1 MRCQNCGTGVTYD
14 GLGAWVDETD
24 GDGCLQETPETDTHR
39 PHQDPA
45 FYVDGEGWQEVWRD
59 AEQPRFFVVR
69 NGEMR
74 VLSWAKGE
82 DSDNPTIFRYS
93 DTLDGYGVTTDA
105 ELIALENQG
114 EEVWEWGHNA
124 WFEVWD
130 ANDPYGEDISNVY
143 HSLDDA
149 VAICH
154 SFSVTY
160 GAHDPV
166 TEINV

>member
-14 GLGAWVDETD
+14 GLGAWLDETD
-24 GDGCLQETPETDTHR
+24 GDGCLTDTHR
-39 PHQDPA
+39 PPQDPA

-74 VLSWAKGE
+74 ILAWANGE
-82 DSDNPTIFRYS
+82 DRENPTIIRYS

-105 ELIALENQG
+105 ELIALENKG
-114 EEVWEWGHNA
+114 EEVLEYVNNA

-143 HSLDDA
+143 HSVDDA
-149 VAICH
+149 VDVCR
-154 SFSVTY
+154 SFTVTY

-166 TEINV
+166 AEINV